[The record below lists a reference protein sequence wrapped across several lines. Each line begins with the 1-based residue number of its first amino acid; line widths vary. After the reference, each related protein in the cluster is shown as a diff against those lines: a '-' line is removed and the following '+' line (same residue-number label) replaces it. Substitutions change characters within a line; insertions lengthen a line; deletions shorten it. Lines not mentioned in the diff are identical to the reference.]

1 MTFLADSGK
10 IDLMEETA
18 APSSSYG
25 KRPLWQWIAI
35 YVLIGVV
42 VYGLIYYF
50 VLAKKGNVYN
60 QPKSSSQVA
69 PSAAV
74 VQQNTV
80 TLAQDGYSPATITV
94 KAGDRVI
101 WVNKSG
107 AAATVNSDPHP
118 THTNYPPLNLGT
130 FPDGGSVS
138 LTFDKP
144 GTYGYHNHL
153 NPGQK
158 GTVIVQ

>member
-1 MTFLADSGK
+1 MIS
-10 IDLMEETA
+10 LMEETA
-18 APSSSYG
+18 QESSSYG
-25 KRPLWQWIAI
+25 KRPLWQWIVI
-35 YVLIGVV
+35 YVVIGVII
-42 VYGLIYYF
+42 YGLIYYF

-60 QPKSSSQVA
+60 RPSQVQTA
-69 PSAAV
+69 SPSPTVAV
-74 VQQNTV
+74 VDKNAV
-80 TLAQDGYSPATITV
+80 TLSQNGYSPASITI
-94 KAGDRVI
+94 KKGERVT

-107 AAATVNSDPHP
+107 AAATVSSDPHP
-118 THTNYPPLNLGT
+118 THTDYPPLNLGK
-130 FPDGGSVS
+130 FPDEGSVS